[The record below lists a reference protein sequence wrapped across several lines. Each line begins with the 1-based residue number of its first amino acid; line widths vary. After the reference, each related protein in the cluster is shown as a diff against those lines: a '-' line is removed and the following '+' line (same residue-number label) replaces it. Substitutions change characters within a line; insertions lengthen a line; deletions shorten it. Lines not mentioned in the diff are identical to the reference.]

1 MAVKKTNFRRPLV
14 ALWFRAKGQI
24 FFSSAVL
31 SLLVAISS
39 YTNSPSFKAWYGPI
53 DDHDFL
59 QISNPRG
66 LFGIGQNIHQYFL
79 ETGGLGDLGHTPRYL
94 PVYYFLRFIIISIL
108 GGHPGFLY
116 FFRACSQAI
125 CAFLVYLICK
135 NSSQGS
141 KFHRYL
147 VEFIAVI
154 TSILT
159 LSAPSWIDISTR
171 LGPSEMELS
180 IGICLT
186 IIGLFNLTN
195 THDNVSKNYDF
206 FFLVL
211 LIGVGIATGSKEN
224 GLVSVVALG
233 YILITKKNWIKRRT
247 RRIIFAAMSTIIPS
261 AVAYNVITVISSGSD
276 VYGNQRNSGTIVSA
290 IIERAQNPNF
300 YLILGSAT
308 IVALNY
314 LRAKGNSGRGSTVV
328 VVFLAVLYL
337 SEGIFYSNNFVPLRY
352 GLLSDLA
359 VLLSIGITLSD
370 LIGSKLS
377 LAGAPKLMVAIAVV
391 SALFLELY
399 VLTPYANLESHFIQS
414 KNNSNYTNNWKSQIL
429 GVGEASILQP
439 TASIV
444 LYEQSSDGDYERIAS
459 IVKYM
464 RFIGAKNLV
473 YLIVLEPEDKTNAL
487 LSSLWDISISG
498 SKKWGI
504 EPFNKINENKNAIC
518 ISFSDDP
525 RITGDLSSSISKIGI
540 NCSTF
545 SVISS

>member
-1 MAVKKTNFRRPLV
+1 MAVKKTNFRKSLV
-14 ALWFRAKGQI
+14 ALRFRAKSQI

-31 SLLVAISS
+31 ALLVAISLK
-39 YTNSPSFKAWYGPI
+39 TNSPSFNAWYGPI

-66 LFGIGQNIHQYFL
+66 LIGIGQNIQQYFL
-79 ETGGLGDLGHTPRYL
+79 ETGGLGNLGHTPRYL

-135 NSSQGS
+135 NLSQGS
-141 KFHRYL
+141 KFQRYL
-147 VEFIAVI
+147 VEFIAII
-154 TSILT
+154 TSMLI

-195 THDNVSKNYDF
+195 THDNVNKNYDF

-211 LIGVGIATGSKEN
+211 LIGVSIASGSKEN
-224 GLVSVVALG
+224 GLVSVVPLG
-233 YILITKKNWIKRRT
+233 YVLITKKNWIRQKT
-247 RRIIFAAMSTIIPS
+247 KRIIFAAMSTIIPS
-261 AVAYNVITVISSGSD
+261 AVAYNVIKVISSGSD

-300 YLILGSAT
+300 YVILGSTT
-308 IVALNY
+308 IIALNY

-337 SEGIFYSNNFVPLRY
+337 SEGIFYSNIFLPLRY

-359 VLLSIGITLSD
+359 VLLCIGMTLAD
-370 LIGSKLS
+370 LIGSKITFT
-377 LAGAPKLMVAIAVV
+377 GASKLIVAIAVV
-391 SALFLELY
+391 SALSLELY
-399 VLTPYANLESHFIQS
+399 VLTPYANLKSHFIQS
-414 KNNSNYTNNWKSQIL
+414 KSNSNYTNNWKSQIL
-429 GVGEASILQP
+429 GVREASILQS
-439 TASIV
+439 TAPIV
-444 LYEQSSDGDYERIAS
+444 LYEQSSDDDFERIAS
-459 IVKYM
+459 IVKYL
-464 RFIGAKNLV
+464 RFVGANNLV
-473 YLIVLEPEDKTNAL
+473 YLIVLEQENKTNVL
-487 LSSLWDISISG
+487 LSDLWDISLSG
-498 SKKWGI
+498 SKRWDV
-504 EPFNKINENKNAIC
+504 EPLNKINKSKNAIC
-518 ISFSDDP
+518 ISFGDDP
-525 RITGDLSSSISKIGI
+525 RITGDLSSSISKIDI

-545 SVISS
+545 SIIPY